1 MAQINMSDMLKAGLH
16 FGHQTRRWNPK
27 MKQFILTQRNGIHII
42 NLFKSLDM
50 IDKAYDFIKATVAH
64 NGTVLFVGTK
74 KQAQEAVSN
83 QAVRVNMPY
92 VSERWL
98 GGMLTNFQTVS
109 KRVSRLK
116 ELEEM
121 DFTDVRGSG
130 LTKKELLLLER
141 EKDKLAKQLGGIRN
155 MNRTPSAMFVVD
167 VNKEA
172 LAVEEAHKLGIPVV
186 AIVDTNADP
195 ESVEYPIAAN
205 DDAIRGIELLTSLM
219 ADAVAEGLLERSGKL
234 DKLEEVRRVA
244 EMVNILSVRQK
255 RQLGLGH
262 AVLCARELVGDEPFA
277 VMVGDDLMF
286 SGVPGIGQLI
296 EVAMAE
302 KMPVIGVMEVPWEK
316 VSRYGIIDGEEVA
329 PGVYRVR
336 DMVEK
341 PKREDAP
348 SRMAI
353 VGRYVLTPDIFDY
366 LEKVKP
372 GHGGEIQ
379 LTDALQAMAK
389 DRGMMAV
396 RMAGMRFDAG
406 DWAEFL
412 SANIYFALQDESLR
426 YELLGLLKNFV
437 QFK

>member
-1 MAQINMSDMLKAGLH
+1 MAQITMSDMLKAGLH

-74 KQAQEAVSN
+74 KQAQEAVSA
-83 QAVRVNMPY
+83 QATRVNMPY
-92 VSERWL
+92 
-98 GGMLTNFQTVS
+98 VS

-121 DFTDVRGSG
+121 DFTDVHGSG

-219 ADAVAEGLLERSGKL
+219 ADAVAEGLLERSGKAA
-234 DKLEEVRRVA
+234 KA
-244 EMVNILSVRQK
+244 EGEAEQ
-255 RQLGLGH
+255 
-262 AVLCARELVGDEPFA
+262 P
-277 VMVGDDLMF
+277 
-286 SGVPGIGQLI
+286 
-296 EVAMAE
+296 MAA
-302 KMPVIGVMEVPWEK
+302 WEK
-316 VSRYGIIDGEEVA
+316 
-329 PGVYRVR
+329 
-336 DMVEK
+336 
-341 PKREDAP
+341 
-348 SRMAI
+348 
-353 VGRYVLTPDIFDY
+353 
-366 LEKVKP
+366 
-372 GHGGEIQ
+372 
-379 LTDALQAMAK
+379 
-389 DRGMMAV
+389 
-396 RMAGMRFDAG
+396 
-406 DWAEFL
+406 
-412 SANIYFALQDESLR
+412 
-426 YELLGLLKNFV
+426 ELLTEGAPAAEAPAEAEGETKAE
-437 QFK
+437 

>member
-1 MAQINMSDMLKAGLH
+1 MSDMLKAGLH

-74 KQAQEAVSN
+74 KQAQEAIAN
-83 QAVRVNMPY
+83 QATRVNMPY

-109 KRVSRLK
+109 KRVNRLK

-121 DFTDVRGSG
+121 DFTDVHGSG

-195 ESVEYPIAAN
+195 DTVEYPIPAN

-244 EMVNILSVRQK
+244 ELVNILSVRQK

-316 VSRYGIIDGEEVA
+316 VSRYGIIDGEEVT
-329 PGVYRVR
+329 PGVYRIKS
-336 DMVEK
+336 MVEK
-341 PKREDAP
+341 PRREDAP
-348 SRMAI
+348 SRLAI

-366 LEKVKP
+366 LEKVTP

-379 LTDALQAMAK
+379 LTDALQAMAQE
-389 DRGMMAV
+389 RGMMAV
-396 RMAGMRFDAG
+396 RMTGMRFDAG

-412 SANIYFALQDESLR
+412 TANIYFALQDEELR
-426 YELLGLLKNFV
+426 YELLDKLRKIV
-437 QFK
+437 QFH